1 MDKVKGQKKLVVA
14 SETGRLGH
22 RPLGLCT
29 GGFSI
34 QWGIPCAHQLVS
46 KLINNGVLIK
56 TDFHPFWWL
65 DRNLA
70 EEIPVLRFKEPDVV
84 RVLKGRPRGN
94 GPFAGSTSILHSD
107 LSLPFT
113 APAALMVSA
122 TPSASNQRPVK
133 PSARRNRSLWES
145 EDTMEVEGPVC
156 GTRKTRNAPKIT
168 RKRRAT
174 ATKSAPTSRTTD
186 VGVDTVEDDGIT
198 VSPQA
203 QGGSQQH
210 IIYIL

>member
-1 MDKVKGQKKLVVA
+1 MDKLNGQKKLVVA
-14 SETGRLGH
+14 SEMRRLGH

-29 GGFSI
+29 GRFSI

-94 GPFAGSTSILHSD
+94 GPFAGSTSILNSD
-107 LSLPFT
+107 LSLAST

-133 PSARRNRSLWES
+133 PSAHRTRSLWES
-145 EDTMEVEGPVC
+145 EDIMEVEGPVC
-156 GTRKTRNAPKIT
+156 GTRKTKNALKTT
-168 RKRRAT
+168 RKRR
-174 ATKSAPTSRTTD
+174 KSAPTSRTTD
-186 VGVDTVEDDGIT
+186 VGVDTVKDIRRNN
-198 VSPQA
+198 S
-203 QGGSQQH
+203 
-210 IIYIL
+210 